1 MKTYKG
7 FNKDMTCIGF
17 QYEEGKE
24 YETNE
29 AVCCQSGFHAC
40 EMPLDVFKYYA
51 PSQSVYH
58 EVEQYGDISRD
69 NEDTKISS
77 TNIKIGAKIGVAG
90 IVKAQINFIFDKIK
104 KSREKAESEEDIES
118 AATSGFKSS
127 AATSGNWS
135 SAATSGDWSCA
146 ATSGFRSSAATS
158 GNGSCAA
165 TSGNE
170 SCAATSGFRSSAAT
184 SGDWSSA
191 ATSGFKSC
199 AATSGNWSCAA
210 TSGFKSCA
218 ATSGNGSCAATSG
231 NESCAATS
239 NKNAIVLACGKKAKA
254 KGVKGSYLVLTEWNE
269 DSTELL
275 CAKME
280 RVDGEKIK
288 ENIWYVLQ
296 NGEFVEVKE
305 D

>member
-7 FNKDMTCIGF
+7 FNPDMTCRGF

-24 YETNE
+24 YKTDE

-51 PSQSVYH
+51 PSQSVYC
-58 EVEQYGDISRD
+58 EVEQYGDISRG

-104 KSREKAESEEDIES
+104 KSKEKAESEENIES
-118 AATSGFKSS
+118 AATSGD
-127 AATSGNWS
+127 G
-135 SAATSGDWSCA
+135 
-146 ATSGFRSSAATS
+146 
-158 GNGSCAA
+158 
-165 TSGNE
+165 
-170 SCAATSGFRSSAAT
+170 SSAAT

-191 ATSGFKSC
+191 ATSGYKS
-199 AATSGNWSCAA
+199 S
-210 TSGFKSCA
+210 
-218 ATSGNGSCAATSG
+218 
-231 NESCAATS
+231 AATS

-288 ENIWYVLQ
+288 SDTWYWLE
-296 NGEFVEVKE
+296 NGEFVEVSE

>member
-7 FNKDMTCIGF
+7 FNKDMTCRGF

-24 YETNE
+24 YETDE

-51 PSQSVYH
+51 PSQSVYC
-58 EVEQYGDISRD
+58 EVEQYGDVSRGD
-69 NEDTKISS
+69 EDTKISS

-104 KSREKAESEEDIES
+104 KSKEKAESEENIES
-118 AATSGFKSS
+118 AATSGEESS
-127 AATSGNWS
+127 AATSGNGSSAATSGYKS

-146 ATSGFRSSAATS
+146 V
-158 GNGSCAA
+158 
-165 TSGNE
+165 
-170 SCAATSGFRSSAAT
+170 
-184 SGDWSSA
+184 
-191 ATSGFKSC
+191 
-199 AATSGNWSCAA
+199 TSGNWSCAA
-210 TSGFKSCA
+210 TSG
-218 ATSGNGSCAATSG
+218 
-231 NESCAATS
+231 
-239 NKNAIVLACGKKAKA
+239 KNAIVLACGKNAKA
-254 KGVKGSYLVLTEWNE
+254 KGVKGSYLVLTEWNK

-280 RVDGEKIK
+280 RVDGKKIK
-288 ENIWYVLQ
+288 ENILYVLQ
-296 NGEFVEVKE
+296 NGKFVEVKE

>member
-7 FNKDMTCIGF
+7 FNKDMTCRGF

-24 YETNE
+24 YETDE

-51 PSQSVYH
+51 PSQSVYC
-58 EVEQYGDISRD
+58 EVEQYGNISRVS
-69 NEDTKISS
+69 EDTKISS

-104 KSREKAESEEDIES
+104 KSKEKAESEEDIES
-118 AATSGFKSS
+118 AATSG
-127 AATSGNWS
+127 N
-135 SAATSGDWSCA
+135 WSCA
-146 ATSGFRSSAATS
+146 TASGF
-158 GNGSCAA
+158 
-165 TSGNE
+165 E
-170 SCAATSGFRSSAAT
+170 SSAAT

-191 ATSGFKSC
+191 ATSGI
-199 AATSGNWSCAA
+199 
-210 TSGFKSCA
+210 
-218 ATSGNGSCAATSG
+218 
-231 NESCAATS
+231 ESSAATS

-288 ENIWYVLQ
+288 SDTWYRLE
-296 NGEFVEVKE
+296 NGEFVEVLE
-305 D
+305 N